1 MPGGIS
7 AGDHLLVSRAS
18 SHFPE
23 AHSSTDA
30 NCRLAI
36 PFWTNLRN
44 GRRSIYRVRISGL
57 NLGMAPRT
65 RLVPVLCAAFLLCK
79 LAVAA
84 SSLDQ
89 SALKMLHDPGGWEY
103 VAVLNLDNGMHI
115 TATCFVAGQ
124 LRPEDCRGTLKFTPD
139 GDFVQNIQIHGE
151 NVRRHGAYEL
161 DGDQITFRDELGTQ
175 DGPYQLQVNT
185 KTKTMRISMRQ
196 AGVLVGADFHL
207 ESDYGKKDRKK

>member
-1 MPGGIS
+1 
-7 AGDHLLVSRAS
+7 
-18 SHFPE
+18 
-23 AHSSTDA
+23 
-30 NCRLAI
+30 
-36 PFWTNLRN
+36 
-44 GRRSIYRVRISGL
+44 
-57 NLGMAPRT
+57 
-65 RLVPVLCAAFLLCK
+65 
-79 LAVAA
+79 
-84 SSLDQ
+84 
-89 SALKMLHDPGGWEY
+89 
-103 VAVLNLDNGMHI
+103 MHI